1 MITKAYL
8 MELVKHNKYIYIAYK
23 TIGSFAISIMKIFV
37 RTDEKLILFN
47 SFGGKKF
54 DDSPLEVYKQMT
66 KDPRFKDYKLVWAFH
81 KPDDFPDVENK
92 IKSDSLQ
99 YFLYSLKARVWVTN
113 SAIQRGLNYQGK
125 HTFSLNTW
133 HGTPLKKMGLDSNPN
148 MKSPI
153 LPGYNVILAQG
164 EYEKN
169 TMAKAYNICPDRF
182 RVFGLPRN
190 DVLAHVSKA
199 EQESAKEVL
208 GIPKEKK
215 VILYAPTF
223 RDYQLDERFSQT
235 LDIPLNYKYWEEQ
248 MGDEYVFLLRVH
260 YEVAKHTQLPK
271 GRMWKD
277 VSNYKNL
284 NTLMIASDV
293 LITDYSSIMFDYS
306 ILGKPIICFAYD
318 YEEYKEKR
326 GMYFDVRKHLI
337 TFQDGNE
344 MADYIFSGDLIDS
357 VDKTAQF
364 RKKFVEEYGSAAKK
378 SVDLIY
384 NEIN

>member
-1 MITKAYL
+1 MLSKAYL
-8 MELVKHNKYIYIAYK
+8 MELVKHNQFVFRVYN
-23 TIGSFAISIMKIFV
+23 TIGSFAINILKLLV
-37 RTDEKLILFN
+37 KPDNELILFN

-54 DDSPLEVYKQMT
+54 DDSPLEIYKQMIV
-66 KDPRFKDYKLVWAFH
+66 DPRFKDYKLVWAFH
-81 KPDDFPDVENK
+81 KPDDFPEVENK
-92 IKSDSLQ
+92 IRSDSFQ
-99 YFLYSLKARVWVTN
+99 YFLYSLKARVWITN
-113 SAIQRGLNYQGK
+113 SAIQRGLKYRGK
-125 HTFSLNTW
+125 NTFSLNTW
-133 HGTPLKKMGLDSNPN
+133 HGTPLKKMGRDSNPN
-148 MKSPI
+148 MKSSP
-153 LPGYNVILAQG
+153 LKDYNVLLAQS

-169 TMAKAYNICPDRF
+169 IMSKAYNICPDRF

-223 RDYQLDERFSQT
+223 RDYQLDEHFFQT

-318 YEEYKEKR
+318 YEEYEEKR

>member
-1 MITKAYL
+1 MLSKAYL
-8 MELVKHNKYIYIAYK
+8 MELVKHNELVFRVYN
-23 TIGSFAISIMKIFV
+23 TIGSFAINILKLLV
-37 RTDEKLILFN
+37 KPDNELILFN

-54 DDSPLEVYKQMT
+54 DDSPLEIYKQMIV
-66 KDPRFKDYKLVWAFH
+66 DPRFKDYKLVWAFH
-81 KPDDFPDVENK
+81 KPDDFPEVENK
-92 IKSDSLQ
+92 IRSDSFQ
-99 YFLYSLKARVWVTN
+99 YFLYSLKARVWITN
-113 SAIQRGLNYQGK
+113 SAIQRGLKYRGK
-125 HTFSLNTW
+125 NTFSLNTW

-148 MKSPI
+148 MKSSS
-153 LPGYNVILAQG
+153 LKDYNVLLAQS

-169 TMAKAYNICPDRF
+169 IMAKAYNICPDRF

-223 RDYQLDERFSQT
+223 RDYHLDEHFSQT

-318 YEEYKEKR
+318 YEEYEEKR